1 MEKLSPILFSYAF
14 DESGVATKINET
26 KTSAEIENEGLAWV
40 HLDAGNELVRK
51 WLENE
56 VGYLDHLIID
66 ALLAQETRPRIMEFD
81 EGLLIIL
88 RAVNLNKDAEPEDMV
103 SLRIW
108 IDRDRIITIH
118 RREVKAIYD
127 IATRLDNGKKIKNS
141 GEFLYNLLYQIL
153 SNTSPFLYAINEK
166 IDDLEE
172 KILVTRDVKF
182 REAMLKIRT
191 QSAIFKRYLVPQRDV
206 ISKLRTTKYSWID
219 DWAKRHFQENLDQ
232 ITHMVEEVE
241 EASNRSQIL
250 HDELANAMSEGLN
263 KTMYKLSMI
272 SVIFMP
278 LTFITG
284 LFGMNVG
291 GIPGSQDP
299 ASFYICTFLML
310 LVVLVYLV
318 ILKTKN
324 RL

>member
-88 RAVNLNKDAEPEDMV
+88 CAVNLNKDAEPEDMV

-118 RREVKAIYD
+118 RREVKAIHD
-127 IATRLDNGKKIKNS
+127 IATRLDDGKKIKNS

-153 SNTSPFLYAINEK
+153 ANTSPFLYAINEK

-172 KILVTRDVKF
+172 KILVTRDIKF

-191 QSAIFKRYLVPQRDV
+191 QSTIFKRYLAPQREV

-219 DWAKRHFQENLDQ
+219 DWAKRHFQENFDQ

-299 ASFYICTFLML
+299 AAFYVCTFLML
-310 LVVLVYLV
+310 LVVLVYLL